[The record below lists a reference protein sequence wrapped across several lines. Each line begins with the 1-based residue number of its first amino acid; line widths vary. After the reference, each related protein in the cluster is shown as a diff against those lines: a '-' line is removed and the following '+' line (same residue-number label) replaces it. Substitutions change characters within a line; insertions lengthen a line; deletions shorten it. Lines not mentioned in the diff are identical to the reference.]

1 MGDRIKYTLTVDH
14 LHANQ
19 RVDKF
24 IAESLPDFSRSKIQ
38 NLIMG
43 GAVTAANCQV
53 RDCAQK
59 VKIDDVYDI
68 IIPEVAPSHL
78 MPNDIPLDILY
89 EDDDLIVVNKQAGLV
104 THPGA
109 GNNSNTLVNA
119 LLAHCGKSLS
129 TIGAE
134 HLRPGIVHRLDKNT
148 SGVMIVAKNDIAHAS
163 LALQI
168 QTRELCRQ
176 YIAITFGVPKPLSG
190 IIEHNIGRSDKDRTK
205 MAVIAVGGKS
215 AVTHYEVQEILAKGL
230 ASIVKCTLETG
241 RTHQIRVHFSHN
253 GYPIIG
259 DQEYGNIRHK
269 KSKAFSQE
277 LQDYLQSFKRQA
289 LHSTFIKF
297 THPVTKKTLE
307 FTAPLP
313 DDMSQLIKLMK
324 QHV

>member
-1 MGDRIKYTLTVDH
+1 MNDQMKYTLTVDH
-14 LHANQ
+14 LHVNM

-24 IAESLPDFSRSKIQ
+24 MAELLPNLSRSKIQ
-38 NLIMG
+38 NLIISG
-43 GAVTAANCQV
+43 SVTTKNGQV
-53 RDCAQK
+53 HDCAYK
-59 VKIDDVYDI
+59 VKEHDVYDI
-68 IIPEVAPSHL
+68 IIPEPSPSHL
-78 MPNDIPLDILY
+78 FPNDIPLDILY
-89 EDDDLIVVNKQAGLV
+89 EDDDLIVVNKQAGLT

-119 LLAHCGKSLS
+119 LLAHCGKNLS

-148 SGVMIVAKNDIAHAS
+148 SGVMVVAKNDITHTS

-168 QTRELCRQ
+168 QNRELCRQ
-176 YIAITFGVPKPLSG
+176 YTAITFGVPKPLSG
-190 IIEHNIGRSDKDRTK
+190 TIKYNISRSDKDRTK
-205 MAVIAVGGKS
+205 MAVIAIGGKT
-215 AVTHYEVQEILAKGL
+215 AVTHYEVLEILSKGL
-230 ASIVKCTLETG
+230 VAVIKCNLETG

-269 KSKAFSQE
+269 KTKAFSQE
-277 LQDYLQSFKRQA
+277 VQDYLQNFKRQA

-297 THPVTKKTLE
+297 THPITKKNLE

-313 DDMSQLIKLMK
+313 DDIAQLINLMK
-324 QHV
+324 L